1 MRVQKIKVWLMPLLT
16 GAVVFQSG
24 GCDPTI
30 RDTVFA
36 GIQSATVG
44 LFTTFINALFLAIQ
58 PNQAVASAQDA
69 AQVLIE
75 AVC

>member
-1 MRVQKIKVWLMPLLT
+1 MRLQKMKLWVMPLLT

-58 PNQAVASAQDA
+58 PNQAVTSARDA

-75 AVC
+75 TVC

>member
-1 MRVQKIKVWLMPLLT
+1 MHVQKMKVWVMPLLT

-44 LFTTFINALFLAIQ
+44 LFTTFLNALFLALQ
-58 PNQAVASAQDA
+58 PNQAVASARDA
-69 AQVLIE
+69 AQAIIE
-75 AVC
+75 TVC